1 MASLPAQHPRLALHL
16 TDRALTPII
25 SSGNP
30 TTSHSSSSQSQSQ
43 QQKQKQQQQ
52 QQQLAALSALS
63 TTALTAYDAAKRLD
77 MGSPLR
83 VVVEHGPVA
92 PTDDHGDGGGGPL
105 VLQSFMCPM
114 SLALGPTGRGR
125 RGSDSDGSLDT
136 AVTPTEGGG
145 GGGSGGAHTPEAG
158 ASAVNGTSSRGAEG
172 SSRQVLGSAVIDDE
186 DDEDDEDDGA
196 NHPPMLIGVVVAP
209 GADDASEAR
218 RAAGRLERLAR
229 VFQTEWVAEQ
239 RREDDGIE

>member
-30 TTSHSSSSQSQSQ
+30 TTSHSSSSPSQSQ
-43 QQKQKQQQQ
+43 QQKQKQQQ

-92 PTDDHGDGGGGPL
+92 PADDHGDGGGGPL

-145 GGGSGGAHTPEAG
+145 GGGGGAHTPEAG
-158 ASAVNGTSSRGAEG
+158 ASAANGTSSRGADG

-186 DDEDDEDDGA
+186 DDDEDDEDDGA